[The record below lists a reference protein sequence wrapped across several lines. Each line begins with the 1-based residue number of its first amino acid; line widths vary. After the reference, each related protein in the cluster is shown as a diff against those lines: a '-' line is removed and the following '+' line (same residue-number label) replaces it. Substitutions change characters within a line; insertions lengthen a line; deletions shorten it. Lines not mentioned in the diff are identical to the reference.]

1 MKKLILSL
9 TAVLLALTLAA
20 CATEELPAL
29 KGVEPQAND
38 AHLDGDAGAD
48 VAVITVNDP
57 EAPQSGG
64 EWEEWVCVTERPY
77 DENETATDVSTSDP
91 APADPVNTAPADLN
105 EPLPTLT
112 LTDCTNGTAE
122 FSVQNN
128 TQYEWGYGLEPYFDK
143 YDYEQGVWLP
153 VDPITDIAYIEI
165 YCLLQPGDTTTYTIP
180 VQQYYGELPTGIYR
194 AGLHMRNQST
204 ETSEM
209 IWGGLSIGIIECY

>member
-9 TAVLLALTLAA
+9 TAILFALTLAA
-20 CATEELPAL
+20 CATEEIPAL
-29 KGVEPQAND
+29 KGGNQAN
-38 AHLDGDAGAD
+38 AAPTDGDTGAD

-57 EAPQSGG
+57 EAPQSDG
-64 EWEEWVCVTERPY
+64 EWEEWECIAERPY
-77 DENETATDVSTSDP
+77 DENETATDASTSDS

-105 EPLPTLT
+105 DTLPTLT

-143 YDYEQGVWLP
+143 YDDEQGAWLP
-153 VDPITDIAYIEI
+153 VEPITDITVIEI
-165 YCLLQPGDTTTYTIP
+165 YCMLQPGGTAVWTLP
-180 VQQYYGELPTGIYR
+180 VEQYYGELSAGMYR
-194 AGLHMRNQST
+194 AGLLMRNQST

-209 IWGGLSIGIIECY
+209 IWGGLSVGLIECY